1 MKWHTY
7 TSFVLLFFALV
18 GPATADTIHL
28 QSGASLDGKLE
39 ELNQHAVALVTP
51 NGRMVFQRNTI
62 ERIEENDRQGDT
74 GEASP
79 NPMAKLH
86 EERLDRITG
95 LNAEQRARVRQL
107 IEPLRLA
114 DSPRRKAAVRAL
126 VAYGAENPIYDFI
139 EYNLKFMSQR
149 FAPDLLTVLVALD
162 EERAQPLVRARVED
176 VFTQVRERAIELL
189 AQTEGK
195 GAVRLIARGAIDYH
209 ADVRMRALSALGK
222 LDARRAT
229 PVLLH
234 GLNSGDRR
242 VANAARRALED
253 IWNTEHE
260 EDTEWSSF
268 WESRR
273 DSLTNP
279 LQPEELDPLVDEQ
292 PKETA
297 TYHYE

>member
-1 MKWHTY
+1 MKWPTY
-7 TSFVLLFFALV
+7 TSFVLLFFAV
-18 GPATADTIHL
+18 MGPATADTVHL
-28 QSGASLDGKLE
+28 QSGVSLDGKLE
-39 ELNQHAVALVTP
+39 EINEHAVALVTP

-62 ERIEENDRQGDT
+62 ERIEENDRQGNADA
-74 GEASP
+74 ASP
-79 NPMAKLH
+79 TPMAKLH
-86 EERLDRITG
+86 EERLYRITG
-95 LNAEQRARVRQL
+95 LNAEQRALVRQL

-114 DSPRRKAAVRAL
+114 DSPRRKAAIEAL

-139 EYNLKFMSQR
+139 EHQLKFMSQR

-162 EERAQPLVRARVED
+162 EERALPLVRARVED

-189 AQTEGK
+189 VQTEGK

-209 ADVRMRALSALGK
+209 ADVRIRALSALGK

-242 VANAARRALED
+242 IANAARRALED
-253 IWNTEHE
+253 IWNAEHE
-260 EDTEWSSF
+260 EETEWSSF

-279 LQPEELDPLVDEQ
+279 LQPEELDPLVEEQ